1 MSEIKKDLTLSS
13 LRIDPTSDNSSI
25 MALDVEGPVSMTKTL
40 DVTGAVSVTGTLTA
54 TGGTKNPVTLVS
66 DAANDTTITNLVS
79 GHTVFFG
86 TTTGVIGAADGNNA
100 FTFRLPT
107 PTQGGE
113 VIHLYAVNAAAYAK
127 LLGLSVEDPSTTT
140 ISYVVREAGALIET
154 ASTETGADGT
164 DNTMVKIANTHFKM
178 GDHITCI
185 SVNTTKWYV
194 EIDGNNGLLAG
205 GDIAVDPGNAGGY
218 ID

>member
-1 MSEIKKDLTLSS
+1 METRSDLTLSS
-13 LRIDPTSDNSSI
+13 LRIDPTSDNASVA
-25 MALDVEGPVSMTKTL
+25 ALDVEGPVTMTKTL
-40 DVTGAVSVTGTLTA
+40 DVTGAVSVTGALTA
-54 TGGTKNPVTLVS
+54 TGGTKNPVTLVP
-66 DAANDTTITNLVS
+66 DASNDTTVTNLVS

-86 TTTGVIGAADGNNA
+86 TSDGVIGSTDGNNA
-100 FTFRLPT
+100 FTLRLPT

-113 VIHLYAVNAAAYAK
+113 VIHIYAVNAAVVNK
-127 LLGLSVEDPSTTT
+127 LLGLSVEDPATTT

-154 ASTETGADGT
+154 ATTSVGVNGT
-164 DNTMVKIANTHFKM
+164 ANTMVKFNAQHFKM

-194 EIDGNNGLLAG
+194 EIDGNNGLLAAD
-205 GDIAVDPGNAGGY
+205 DIAPDPGNAGGY

>member
-1 MSEIKKDLTLSS
+1 METRSDLTLSS
-13 LRIDPTSDNSSI
+13 LRIDPTSDNASVA
-25 MALDVEGPVSMTKTL
+25 ALDVEGPVTMTKTL
-40 DVTGAVSVTGTLTA
+40 DVTGAVSVTGALTA

-66 DAANDTTITNLVS
+66 DAANDTTVTNLVS

-86 TTTGVIGAADGNNA
+86 TSDGVIGSTDGDNA

-113 VIHLYAVNAAAYAK
+113 VIHIYAVNAAVVNK
-127 LLGLSVEDPSTTT
+127 LLGLSVEDPATTT

-154 ASTETGADGT
+154 ATTTAGVDGT
-164 DNTMVKIANTHFKM
+164 ANTMVKINLQHFKM

-194 EIDGNNGLLAG
+194 EIDGNNGLIAA
-205 GDIAVDPGNAGGY
+205 GDIAPAPGNAGGY
-218 ID
+218 IA